1 MQFLLGASALSVFK
15 QAKLLA
21 SLQTICPELL
31 AISARYIHLFDVAEP
46 LSASDQHTLSRLLEY
61 GEPYEKPYEEEVAS
75 DEISHF
81 ECLVVPRLG
90 TISPWSSKATDIL
103 KNCGLTQVRRVER
116 GSLFMLCF
124 DGTVDAT
131 VVSALQSQLHDRM
144 TQTVLPGVEHAA
156 AMFVSSEPKSLKSVD
171 LLGAGEVALRRA
183 NAEWGL
189 ALAEDEMEYLAARF
203 TELNRNPNDVE
214 LMMFA
219 QANSEHCR
227 HKIFNADWT
236 IDGQAQKRSLFGMI
250 RVSHEKSPDRV
261 LSAYS
266 DNAAVMEGHTTERF
280 FPSGDFQSYGF
291 HQEPVH
297 ILMKVETH
305 NHPTAIAPFP
315 GASTGAGGEIRD
327 EGATG
332 KGAKPK
338 VGLTGFSVSNLRIPN
353 LPQPW
358 ENVES
363 KPAHIASPL
372 DIMLEGP
379 IGGAAFNNEYGRPN
393 LCGYFR
399 TYEAAVDNESGLM
412 EMRGYHKP

>member
-1 MQFLLGASALSVFK
+1 MSGGSQIGDYLS
-15 QAKLLA
+15 
-21 SLQTICPELL
+21 
-31 AISARYIHLFDVAEP
+31 
-46 LSASDQHTLSRLLEY
+46 
-61 GEPYEKPYEEEVAS
+61 
-75 DEISHF
+75 
-81 ECLVVPRLG
+81 LV
-90 TISPWSSKATDIL
+90 SKATDIL
-103 KNCGLTQVRRVER
+103 QNCGLTQVRRVER
-116 GSLFMLCF
+116 GSLFKLCF
-124 DGTVDAT
+124 AGTVDET

-156 AMFVSSEPKSLKSVD
+156 AMFVSNEPQPLKSVD
-171 LLGAGEVALRRA
+171 LLGAGEAALRRA

-189 ALAEDEMEYLAARF
+189 ALAEDEMDYLAARF

-280 FPSGDFQSYGF
+280 SQWGFSKLWISSGTGPYSDEG
-291 HQEPVH
+291 
-297 ILMKVETH
+297 ETH

-332 KGAKPK
+332 RVRSPKP
-338 VGLTGFSVSNLRIPN
+338 G
-353 LPQPW
+353 
-358 ENVES
+358 
-363 KPAHIASPL
+363 
-372 DIMLEGP
+372 
-379 IGGAAFNNEYGRPN
+379 
-393 LCGYFR
+393 
-399 TYEAAVDNESGLM
+399 
-412 EMRGYHKP
+412 

>member
-1 MQFLLGASALSVFK
+1 
-15 QAKLLA
+15 
-21 SLQTICPELL
+21 
-31 AISARYIHLFDVAEP
+31 
-46 LSASDQHTLSRLLEY
+46 
-61 GEPYEKPYEEEVAS
+61 
-75 DEISHF
+75 
-81 ECLVVPRLG
+81 
-90 TISPWSSKATDIL
+90 
-103 KNCGLTQVRRVER
+103 
-116 GSLFMLCF
+116 
-124 DGTVDAT
+124 
-131 VVSALQSQLHDRM
+131 
-144 TQTVLPGVEHAA
+144 
-156 AMFVSSEPKSLKSVD
+156 MFVSSEPKPLKSVD
-171 LLGAGEVALRRA
+171 LLGAGEAALRRA

-189 ALAEDEMEYLAARF
+189 ALAEDEMDYLAARF

-280 FPSGDFQSYGF
+280 FPSGDSQSYGF

-305 NHPTAIAPFP
+305 NTRPQLHRFPAPRP
-315 GASTGAGGEIRD
+315 GPVAKSGTKERPGRVRSLKPADRLQRFESQD
-327 EGATG
+327 SESAATVG
-332 KGAKPK
+332 K
-338 VGLTGFSVSNLRIPN
+338 R
-353 LPQPW
+353 
-358 ENVES
+358 ES

-399 TYEAAVDNESGLM
+399 TYEAAVGNESGLM
-412 EMRGYHKP
+412 EMRGYHKPIMIAGGLGNIRESHVLKGDIPVGAKLIVLGGPAMLIGLGGGAASSMASGSGSEDLDFASCSAKTQKWNGAARRSLTAAGSWVTGIRFCLSTMWVPGVCPMRCQSW